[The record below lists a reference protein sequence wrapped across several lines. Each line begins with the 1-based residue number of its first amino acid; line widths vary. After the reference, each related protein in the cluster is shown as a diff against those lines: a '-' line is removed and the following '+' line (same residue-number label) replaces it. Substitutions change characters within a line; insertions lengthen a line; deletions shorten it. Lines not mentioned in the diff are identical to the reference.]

1 MEIRSQIFFVAQ
13 KISRPHLTCLGSLRS
28 HQDLVPTFSSRT
40 SQHQNSLKVF
50 SLFCC
55 CGEGEIRN
63 LQFQYPDWIF
73 YFFLNKFR
81 NHKKC
86 SIGLRISHESAP
98 SAFFLS
104 RKIYSRAHYFAERG
118 RFELPKSFHPY
129 RVSNAALSTTQP
141 PLQIYFAINQICR
154 YYSCTTK
161 ITITFFA
168 FLSKNVILVCVFGLI
183 V

>member
-1 MEIRSQIFFVAQ
+1 MLNRVSNLPRKRSQRFLPLSQTYLRALIILRRGGDSKLTV
-13 KISRPHLTCLGSLRS
+13 SVPH
-28 HQDLVPTFSSRT
+28 
-40 SQHQNSLKVF
+40 
-50 SLFCC
+50 
-55 CGEGEIRN
+55 
-63 LQFQYPDWIF
+63 WIF
-73 YFFLNKFR
+73 ISS
-81 NHKKC
+81 
-86 SIGLRISHESAP
+86 SINFGIIKNAQSGFRISHESAP

-104 RKIYSRAHYFAERG
+104 RKKYIRELHYFAERG
-118 RFELPKSFHPY
+118 RFELPRLLRACRFSKA
-129 RVSNAALSTTQP
+129 VLSTTQP